1 MNEKLPIYNINY
13 HPSADR
19 YSNVN
24 DNYIKPTAQ
33 YGSKPGPFSSQ
44 PLVGILVIVP
54 SRLFQKTHKLTY
66 GSCGNRLN
74 AQRKR
79 KKTDTWIPENKRN
92 KSENRDRNKLNSN
105 SSKEV
110 QCQK

>member
-1 MNEKLPIYNINY
+1 MVVVGTGWMLKEKE
-13 HPSADR
+13 
-19 YSNVN
+19 
-24 DNYIKPTAQ
+24 
-33 YGSKPGPFSSQ
+33 
-44 PLVGILVIVP
+44 
-54 SRLFQKTHKLTY
+54 
-66 GSCGNRLN
+66 
-74 AQRKR
+74 